1 MRNSARVV
9 SYCIRLYFWLEEKIP
24 QPHKTQMH
32 EKFKFAE
39 LGFSSESRALL
50 AFAKTNTETIV
61 ITFSVVEQYFKY
73 TM

>member
-1 MRNSARVV
+1 MVRAKNPTSRQKAN
-9 SYCIRLYFWLEEKIP
+9 
-24 QPHKTQMH
+24 H

-39 LGFSSESRALL
+39 LGFCSESRVPL
-50 AFAKTNTETIV
+50 AFVKTRTETIV